1 MTSEVNE
8 EPVARSAV
16 GLLAVIGAGTAFG
29 VLLLLVRVKWRPL
42 LTLDLHTT
50 EELNEEVSRHHAL
63 VLLLRA
69 VTNLG
74 GPLFVTALM
83 TVAVVVLLWRRRFR
97 AAAFLAV
104 TGIGGLILS
113 PTLKLLVG
121 RLRPMVEVPLQT
133 ATGNS
138 FPSGHALGATIAYGS
153 LLLVFLPSLP
163 SRFRPYAIGLV
174 VALVVAVAFTRVAL
188 GVHFVSDVVGGVL
201 LGAAWVGVVAYAFRD
216 LGGFRLR

>member
-1 MTSEVNE
+1 VSSEVDE

-42 LTLDLHTT
+42 LTLDLETA

-63 VLLLRA
+63 VVLLRA

-74 GPLFVTALM
+74 GPLFVTALV
-83 TVAVVVLLWRRRFR
+83 TVTVVVLLWRRRYR
-97 AAAFLAV
+97 EATFLAV
-104 TGIGGLILS
+104 AGIGGLILS

-121 RLRPMVEVPLQT
+121 RLRPVVEVPLQT

-153 LLLVFLPSLP
+153 LLLVFLPS
-163 SRFRPYAIGLV
+163 RFRAGTIGLV
-174 VALVVAVAFTRVAL
+174 AVLIAAIAFTRVAL
-188 GVHFVSDVVGGVL
+188 GVHYVSDVVGGVL
-201 LGAAWVGVVAYAFRD
+201 LGAAWVGVVAFSFRD
-216 LGGFRLR
+216 LGRSRLK